1 MYKGFDSGSMYSIY
15 NEETFDSQS
24 DTDLDWNFQTPQAMD
39 GGVGGYIQKMHELVL
54 QIGLLHLWLKDTVKL
69 LQTSLWY

>member
-24 DTDLDWNFQTPQAMD
+24 DTGLDWNFQTAQAMD
-39 GGVGGYIQKMHELVL
+39 GRVGGYIQKMHELLL
-54 QIGLLHLWLKDTVKL
+54 QIGLLHL
-69 LQTSLWY
+69 